1 MINKLDFLSPPITLF
16 YLERRTHTSK
26 IGGSL
31 ILLLISICS
40 AYIIYLLFLIIEH
53 RKVTSIFYKKF
64 QYDIG
69 QYFLNSS
76 SIFYFIQFH
85 SIDNESFKYKYASK
99 YLRIYSYFG
108 NTEFDESRLDKIDH
122 WVYDSCIDGVDNKDL
137 DSNLLQNIN
146 NFNNSACLRYYYSS
160 SEDKYYLPDSNKF
173 KWPFLA
179 HGTAQKNNIFLHT
192 TIQKCTNDS
201 VINKVFGQCPTQI
214 EIDEYVSKLQAIF
227 LYLVDN
233 QVDPTNYKNPIQ
245 QYIQSITS
253 GIGSIKDYE
262 ENYIF
267 YSPLKVKTKEGS
279 IFENNHYLESLYYD
293 SNVKLSSPN
302 VENYFKLSR
311 FTHFLQNNIQIY
323 ERRYDDITEILS
335 NLGGIIQCIFNIFY
349 WINYFYNKFIVLSDT
364 NSLFFSNLVRRANT
378 LTGEKFNSKIN
389 ILNNKNN
396 NNNLKDSSING
407 FQEDSKSNTII
418 FRNLA
423 NRTNND
429 SQMNIN
435 EENINENNF
444 KDNSKNN
451 LKYNLFK
458 FKKAPSYKMSHFR
471 NNTFKENRINSININ
486 NNTSN
491 IFVINKNKELHYHT
505 CKKANI
511 YYNNNLGLKKKS
523 IQENIDSDLNLDRL
537 KNNLANQT
545 IQLSQY
551 FNNNIKLSKSYSFY
565 EFLKS
570 VFTKKENTINFII
583 RYRKRLLSE
592 EHVLKSHINTIILEN
607 KLSIDKYQNI
617 NISENLND
625 I

>member
-1 MINKLDFLSPPITLF
+1 MMINKLDFLSPPITLF

-31 ILLLISICS
+31 ILLLISLCS
-40 AYIIYLLFLIIEH
+40 AYIIYLLFLIIKH

-76 SIFYFIQFH
+76 SIFYFIQLH

-99 YLRIYSYFG
+99 YLRMYSYFG

-122 WVYDSCIDGVDNKDL
+122 WVYDSCIDGVDNKNL

-146 NFNNSACLRYYYSS
+146 NFNHSACLRYYYSS
-160 SEDKYYLPDSNKF
+160 SEDKYYLIDSNNF

-179 HGTAQKNNIFLHT
+179 HGTAQKNNVFIHT
-192 TIQKCTNDS
+192 SIQKCTNDS
-201 VINKVFGQCPTQI
+201 VINKIFGQCTTQI
-214 EIDEYVSKLQAIF
+214 EIDDYVSKLAAIF

-253 GIGSIKDYE
+253 GIGSNKDFE

-267 YSPLKVKTKEGS
+267 YSPLRVRTIEGT
-279 IFENNHYLESLYYD
+279 IFEKNQYLESLYFD
-293 SNVKLSSPN
+293 SNIKLSSPN
-302 VENYFKLSR
+302 IENYFKLTR

-335 NLGGIIQCIFNIFY
+335 NLGGIVQCIFNIFY

-364 NSLFFSNLVRRANT
+364 NSLFFSNLVKRANT
-378 LTGEKFNSKIN
+378 LTGEKYKGKIN
-389 ILNNKNN
+389 ILNN
-396 NNNLKDSSING
+396 NNNLNDSSING
-407 FQEDSKSNTII
+407 LQEDSKSNTII
-418 FRNLA
+418 IRNLP
-423 NRTNND
+423 NRINND
-429 SQMNIN
+429 SRININ
-435 EENINENNF
+435 EENIYENNF
-444 KDNSKNN
+444 KDDANK
-451 LKYNLFK
+451 KEYNLFK
-458 FKKAPSYKMSHFR
+458 LKKAPSYRHSHFK
-471 NNTFKENRINSININ
+471 NNTFKEHRINSININ

-511 YYNNNLGLKKKS
+511 NVSNNIGLKKNS
-523 IQENIDSDLNLDRL
+523 VQENIKSDLNMDRL

-545 IQLSQY
+545 IRLSQY
-551 FNNNIKLSKSYSFY
+551 LNNNIKLSKKYSFY
-565 EFLKS
+565 RFLKS
-570 VFTKKENTINFII
+570 VFSKKKNNINFII
-583 RYRKRLLSE
+583 KYRKRLLSE
-592 EHVLKSHINTIILEN
+592 EHILKSHINTIILEK
-607 KLSIDKYQNI
+607 KLSIDKFQNI
-617 NISENLND
+617 NINESLND

>member
-31 ILLLISICS
+31 ILLLISLCS
-40 AYIIYLLFLIIEH
+40 AYIIYLLFLIIDH

-108 NTEFDESRLDKIDH
+108 NTEFDEARLDKIDH

-137 DSNLLQNIN
+137 DSSLLENIN
-146 NFNNSACLRYYYSS
+146 NFNHSACLRYYYSS
-160 SEDKYYLPDSNKF
+160 SEDKYYLIDSNKF
-173 KWPFLA
+173 KYPFLA

-192 TIQKCTNDS
+192 SIQKCTNDS
-201 VINKVFGQCPTQI
+201 VINKIFGECPTQI
-214 EIDEYVSKLQAIF
+214 EIDDYVSKLAAIF
-227 LYLVDN
+227 LYLIDN

-253 GIGSIKDYE
+253 GIGSSKDFE

-267 YSPLKVKTKEGS
+267 YSPLRVKTKEGS
-279 IFENNHYLESLYYD
+279 IFEKNHYLESLYFD
-293 SNVKLSSPN
+293 SNIKLSSPN

-349 WINYFYNKFIVLSDT
+349 WVNYFYNKFIVLSDT
-364 NSLFFSNLVRRANT
+364 NSLFFSNLVKRANT
-378 LTGEKFNSKIN
+378 LTGEKFNVKNN
-389 ILNNKNN
+389 ILNN
-396 NNNLKDSSING
+396 NLNESSING
-407 FQEDSKSNTII
+407 LHEESKSNTII
-418 FRNLA
+418 GNLA
-423 NRTNND
+423 SRRNND
-429 SQMNIN
+429 NGINLNGNSFKEDTDKKENLEYNIFN
-435 EENINENNF
+435 YKKVPSYRISHF
-444 KDNSKNN
+444 KNN
-451 LKYNLFK
+451 TLKE
-458 FKKAPSYKMSHFR
+458 H
-471 NNTFKENRINSININ
+471 RINSININ

-511 YYNNNLGLKKKS
+511 NISNNIGLRNNS
-523 IQENIDSDLNLDRL
+523 IQEKIKSDLNMDRL

-545 IQLSQY
+545 IRLSQY
-551 FNNNIKLSKSYSFY
+551 LNNNIKLSKSYSFY
-565 EFLKS
+565 GFLKS
-570 VFTKKENTINFII
+570 VFTKKKNNINFII
-583 RYRKRLLSE
+583 KYRKRLLSE
-592 EHVLKSHINTIILEN
+592 EHVLKSHINNIILEK
-607 KLSIDKYQNI
+607 KLSVDKFQNI
-617 NISENLND
+617 NINESLND

>member
-1 MINKLDFLSPPITLF
+1 MLINKLDFLSPPITLF

-31 ILLLISICS
+31 ILLLISLCS
-40 AYIIYLLFLIIEH
+40 SYIIYLLFLIIDH
-53 RKVTSIFYKKF
+53 QKVTSIFYKKF

-69 QYFLNSS
+69 EYYLNSS
-76 SIFYFIQFH
+76 SIFYFIQLH

-99 YLRIYSYFG
+99 YLRIYTYFG
-108 NTEFDESRLDKIDH
+108 NTEFDESRLDKLDH

-146 NFNNSACLRYYYSS
+146 NFNHSACLRYYYSS
-160 SEDKYYLPDSNKF
+160 SEDKYYLADSNKF

-179 HGTAQKNNIFLHT
+179 HGTAQKNNVFLHT

-201 VINKVFGQCPTQI
+201 VINKIFGQCPTQI
-214 EIDEYVSKLQAIF
+214 EIDDYVSKLQAIF

-253 GIGSIKDYE
+253 GIGSNLDFE

-267 YSPLKVKTKEGS
+267 YSPLRVKTKEGT
-279 IFENNHYLESLYYD
+279 IFEKNHLLESLYFD
-293 SNVKLSSPN
+293 SNIKLSSPN
-302 VENYFKLSR
+302 VLNYFKLSR

-335 NLGGIIQCIFNIFY
+335 NLGGIIQCTFNIFY

-364 NSLFFSNLVRRANT
+364 NSLFFSNLVKRTNT
-378 LTGEKFNSKIN
+378 LTGAKFNSKIN
-389 ILNNKNN
+389 ILNN
-396 NNNLKDSSING
+396 NNNLNDSSINRL
-407 FQEDSKSNTII
+407 QDINKSNTII
-418 FRNLA
+418 IRNLG
-423 NRTNND
+423 NRANND
-429 SQMNIN
+429 SRMNIN
-435 EENINENNF
+435 EEIINENNF
-444 KDNSKNN
+444 KNNSIKEN
-451 LKYNLFK
+451 LEYNLFK
-458 FKKAPSYKMSHFR
+458 FKKAPSYKIHFR

-511 YYNNNLGLKKKS
+511 KFNNNLGFKRKS
-523 IQENIDSDLNLDRL
+523 IQENIKSDLDMDKL

-545 IQLSQY
+545 IQLTQY
-551 FNNNIKLSKSYSFY
+551 LNNNIQLSKTYSFY
-565 EFLKS
+565 GFLKS
-570 VFTKKENTINFII
+570 VFTKKKNNINFII
-583 RYRKRLLSE
+583 KYRKRLLSE
-592 EHVLKSHINTIILEN
+592 EHVLKSHINTIILEK
-607 KLSIDKYQNI
+607 KLSIDKFQNI
-617 NISENLND
+617 NLNESLND

>member
-1 MINKLDFLSPPITLF
+1 MMINKLDFLSPPITLF
-16 YLERRTHTSK
+16 YLEKRTHTSK

-31 ILLLISICS
+31 ILLLISLCS

-76 SIFYFIQFH
+76 SIFYFIQLH

-99 YLRIYSYFG
+99 YLRMYSYFG

-122 WVYDSCIDGVDNKDL
+122 WVYDSCIDGVDNKNL
-137 DSNLLQNIN
+137 DSNLLENIN

-160 SEDKYYLPDSNKF
+160 SEDKYYLIDSNNF

-179 HGTAQKNNIFLHT
+179 HGTAQKNNVFVHT
-192 TIQKCTNDS
+192 SIQKCTNDS
-201 VINKVFGQCPTQI
+201 VINKIFGQCPTQI
-214 EIDEYVSKLQAIF
+214 EIDDYVSKLAAIF

-245 QYIQSITS
+245 QYMQSITS
-253 GIGSIKDYE
+253 GIGSNKDFE

-267 YSPLKVKTKEGS
+267 YSPLRVRTIEGT
-279 IFENNHYLESLYYD
+279 IFEKSQYLESLYFD
-293 SNVKLSSPN
+293 SNIKLSSPN
-302 VENYFKLSR
+302 IENYFKLSR

-364 NSLFFSNLVRRANT
+364 NSLFFSNLVKRANT
-378 LTGEKFNSKIN
+378 LTGEKFKGKIN
-389 ILNNKNN
+389 ILNNNN
-396 NNNLKDSSING
+396 KLNDSSING
-407 FQEDSKSNTII
+407 LQEDSKSNTII
-418 FRNLA
+418 IRNLP
-423 NRTNND
+423 NKINND
-429 SQMNIN
+429 SRININ
-435 EENINENNF
+435 GENLYENNF
-444 KDNSKNN
+444 KDDVDK
-451 LKYNLFK
+451 KEYNLFK
-458 FKKAPSYKMSHFR
+458 LKKAPSYRHSHFK
-471 NNTFKENRINSININ
+471 NNTFKEHRINSININ

-511 YYNNNLGLKKKS
+511 NISNITGLKKNS
-523 IQENIDSDLNLDRL
+523 IQENIKSDLNMDRL
-537 KNNLANQT
+537 QNNLANLT
-545 IQLSQY
+545 IRLSQY
-551 FNNNIKLSKSYSFY
+551 FNNNIKLSKNYSFY
-565 EFLKS
+565 RFLQS
-570 VFTKKENTINFII
+570 VFSKKKNNINFII
-583 RYRKRLLSE
+583 KYRKRLLSE
-592 EHVLKSHINTIILEN
+592 EHILKSHINTIVLEK
-607 KLSIDKYQNI
+607 KLSIDKFKNI
-617 NISENLND
+617 NINESLND
-625 I
+625 L

>member
-1 MINKLDFLSPPITLF
+1 MMINKLDFLSPPITLF

-31 ILLLISICS
+31 ILLLISLCS
-40 AYIIYLLFLIIEH
+40 AYIIYLLFLIIKH

-76 SIFYFIQFH
+76 SIFYFIQLH

-99 YLRIYSYFG
+99 YLRMYSYFG

-122 WVYDSCIDGVDNKDL
+122 WVYDSCIDGVDNKNL

-146 NFNNSACLRYYYSS
+146 NFNHSACLRYYYSS
-160 SEDKYYLPDSNKF
+160 SEDKYYLIDSNNF

-179 HGTAQKNNIFLHT
+179 HGTAQKNNVFIHT
-192 TIQKCTNDS
+192 SIQKCTNDS
-201 VINKVFGQCPTQI
+201 VINKIFGQCTTQI
-214 EIDEYVSKLQAIF
+214 EIDDYVSKLAAIF

-253 GIGSIKDYE
+253 GIGSNKDFE

-267 YSPLKVKTKEGS
+267 YSPLRVRTIEGT
-279 IFENNHYLESLYYD
+279 IFEKNQYLESLYFD
-293 SNVKLSSPN
+293 SNIKLSSPN
-302 VENYFKLSR
+302 IENYFKLTR

-335 NLGGIIQCIFNIFY
+335 NLGGIVQCIFNIFY

-364 NSLFFSNLVRRANT
+364 NSLFFSNLVKRANT
-378 LTGEKFNSKIN
+378 LTGEKYKGKIN
-389 ILNNKNN
+389 ILNN
-396 NNNLKDSSING
+396 NNNLNDSSING
-407 FQEDSKSNTII
+407 LQEDSKSNTII
-418 FRNLA
+418 IRNLP
-423 NRTNND
+423 NRINND
-429 SQMNIN
+429 SRININ
-435 EENINENNF
+435 EENIYENNF
-444 KDNSKNN
+444 KDDVNK
-451 LKYNLFK
+451 KEYNLLK
-458 FKKAPSYKMSHFR
+458 LKKAPSYRHSHFK
-471 NNTFKENRINSININ
+471 NNTFKEHRINSININ

-511 YYNNNLGLKKKS
+511 NVSNNIGLKKNS
-523 IQENIDSDLNLDRL
+523 VQENIKSDLNMDRL

-545 IQLSQY
+545 IRLSQY
-551 FNNNIKLSKSYSFY
+551 LNNNIKLSKKYSFY
-565 EFLKS
+565 RFLKS
-570 VFTKKENTINFII
+570 VFSKKKNNINFII
-583 RYRKRLLSE
+583 KYRKRLLSE
-592 EHVLKSHINTIILEN
+592 EHILKSHINTIILEK
-607 KLSIDKYQNI
+607 KLSIDKFQNI
-617 NISENLND
+617 NINESLND

>member
-1 MINKLDFLSPPITLF
+1 MMINKLDFLSPPITLF

-31 ILLLISICS
+31 ILLLISVCL
-40 AYIIYLLFLIIEH
+40 AYTIYLLFLIIEH

-76 SIFYFIQFH
+76 SIFYFIQLH

-99 YLRIYSYFG
+99 YLRMYSYFG

-122 WVYDSCIDGVDNKDL
+122 WVYDSCIDGVDNKNL
-137 DSNLLQNIN
+137 DSNLLENIN

-160 SEDKYYLPDSNKF
+160 SEDKYYLIDSNNF

-179 HGTAQKNNIFLHT
+179 HGIAQKNNVFVHT
-192 TIQKCTNDS
+192 SIQKCTNDS
-201 VINKVFGQCPTQI
+201 VINKIFGQCPKQI
-214 EIDEYVSKLQAIF
+214 EIDDYVSKLAAIF

-245 QYIQSITS
+245 QYMQSITS
-253 GIGSIKDYE
+253 GIGSNKDFE

-267 YSPLKVKTKEGS
+267 YSPLRVRTIEGT
-279 IFENNHYLESLYYD
+279 IFEKNHYLESLYFD
-293 SNVKLSSPN
+293 SNIKLSSPN
-302 VENYFKLSR
+302 IENYFKLSR

-364 NSLFFSNLVRRANT
+364 NSLFFSNLVKRENT
-378 LTGEKFNSKIN
+378 LTGEKFKGKIN
-389 ILNNKNN
+389 ILNNNN
-396 NNNLKDSSING
+396 KLNDSSI
-407 FQEDSKSNTII
+407 EDSKSNTII
-418 FRNLA
+418 IRNLP
-423 NRTNND
+423 NRINND
-429 SQMNIN
+429 SRININ
-435 EENINENNF
+435 GENLYENNF
-444 KDNSKNN
+444 KDDVDK
-451 LKYNLFK
+451 KEYNLFK
-458 FKKAPSYKMSHFR
+458 LKKAPSYRHSHFK
-471 NNTFKENRINSININ
+471 NNTFKEHRINSININ

-511 YYNNNLGLKKKS
+511 NISNNTGLKKNS
-523 IQENIDSDLNLDRL
+523 IQENIESDLNMDRL

-545 IQLSQY
+545 IWLSQY
-551 FNNNIKLSKSYSFY
+551 FNNNIKLSKNYSFY
-565 EFLKS
+565 RFLQS
-570 VFTKKENTINFII
+570 VFSKKKNNINFII
-583 RYRKRLLSE
+583 KYRKRLLSE
-592 EHVLKSHINTIILEN
+592 EHILKSHINTIILEK
-607 KLSIDKYQNI
+607 KLSIDKFQNI
-617 NISENLND
+617 NINESLND
-625 I
+625 L

>member
-1 MINKLDFLSPPITLF
+1 MLINKLDFLSPPITLF

-31 ILLLISICS
+31 ILLLISLCS
-40 AYIIYLLFLIIEH
+40 SYIIYLLFLIIDH
-53 RKVTSIFYKKF
+53 QKVTSIFYKKF
-64 QYDIG
+64 QYDIWE
-69 QYFLNSS
+69 YYLNSS
-76 SIFYFIQFH
+76 SIFYFIQLH

-99 YLRIYSYFG
+99 YLRIYTYFG
-108 NTEFDESRLDKIDH
+108 NTEFDESRLDKLDH

-146 NFNNSACLRYYYSS
+146 NFNHSACLRYYYSS
-160 SEDKYYLPDSNKF
+160 SEDKYYLADSNKF

-179 HGTAQKNNIFLHT
+179 HGTAQKNNVFLHT

-201 VINKVFGQCPTQI
+201 VINKIFGQCPTQI
-214 EIDEYVSKLQAIF
+214 EIDDYVSKLQAIF

-253 GIGSIKDYE
+253 GIGSNLDFE

-267 YSPLKVKTKEGS
+267 YSPLRVKTKEGT
-279 IFENNHYLESLYYD
+279 IFEKNHLLESLYFD
-293 SNVKLSSPN
+293 SNIKLSSPN
-302 VENYFKLSR
+302 VLNYYKLSR

-335 NLGGIIQCIFNIFY
+335 NLGGIIQCTFNIFY

-364 NSLFFSNLVRRANT
+364 NSLFFSNLVKRTNT
-378 LTGEKFNSKIN
+378 LTGAKFNSKIN
-389 ILNNKNN
+389 ILNN
-396 NNNLKDSSING
+396 NNNLNDSSINRL
-407 FQEDSKSNTII
+407 QDINKSNTII
-418 FRNLA
+418 IRNLG
-423 NRTNND
+423 NRANND
-429 SQMNIN
+429 SRMNIN
-435 EENINENNF
+435 EEIINENNF
-444 KDNSKNN
+444 KNNSIKEN
-451 LKYNLFK
+451 LEYNLFK
-458 FKKAPSYKMSHFR
+458 FKKAPSYKIHFR

-511 YYNNNLGLKKKS
+511 KFNNNLGFKRKS
-523 IQENIDSDLNLDRL
+523 IQENIKSDLDMDKL

-545 IQLSQY
+545 IQLTQY
-551 FNNNIKLSKSYSFY
+551 LNNNIQLSKTYSFY
-565 EFLKS
+565 GFLKS
-570 VFTKKENTINFII
+570 VFTKKKNNINFII
-583 RYRKRLLSE
+583 KYRKRLLSE
-592 EHVLKSHINTIILEN
+592 EHVLKSHINTIILEK
-607 KLSIDKYQNI
+607 KLSIDKFQNI
-617 NISENLND
+617 NLNESLND